1 MSDELVEPDVVTPEP
16 LPPAP
21 AMGTI
26 MIVTLDEKADEVMD
40 HIKAV
45 LNDVDWPLQMQYLG

>member
-1 MSDELVEPDVVTPEP
+1 MSDELVEPEAVTPIP

-26 MIVTLDEKADEVMD
+26 MIVTLDDKADEVMD
-40 HIKAV
+40 RIKAV

>member
-1 MSDELVEPDVVTPEP
+1 MSEELVEPEAVTPTP

-40 HIKAV
+40 RIKTV
-45 LNDVDWPLQMQYLG
+45 LNDITYPLMMQYLG

>member
-16 LPPAP
+16 LPPEP
-21 AMGTI
+21 AKGTI

-40 HIKAV
+40 RIKAV

>member
-1 MSDELVEPDVVTPEP
+1 MSEELVEPDVVTPTP

-26 MIVTLDEKADEVMD
+26 MIVTLDDKADEVMD
-40 HIKAV
+40 RIKAV